1 MLSRTRHR
9 AEALRVA
16 LLAAAAVAAAAVFAW
31 AARPDVERV
40 TDGDVR
46 EAALQWVDDGRVQEV
61 RGDGEEWE
69 VDVIRADRS
78 LVEVTIGERLELLQ
92 LDEERGA
99 HGRPTPDML
108 RGAAAAQAA
117 EAALRATGGDVLGGE
132 REPDGDLE
140 VDVRLRDG
148 TLLEVGLTPDF
159 VVHEVAHETP
169 GDE

>member
-1 MLSRTRHR
+1 
-9 AEALRVA
+9 VA
-16 LLAAAAVAAAAVFAW
+16 LLAIAAVAVGAVFAW
-31 AARPDVERV
+31 ALLPDVDRV

-46 EAALQWVDDGRVQEV
+46 EAALQWVDAGRVQEV

-69 VDVIRADRS
+69 VDVVRPDGS

-108 RGAAAAQAA
+108 SGEAAGQAGD
-117 EAALRATGGDVLGGE
+117 AALRATSGGHVLGSE

-148 TLLEVGLTPDF
+148 TLLEVGLTPDL
-159 VVHEVAHETP
+159 VVHEVARETP